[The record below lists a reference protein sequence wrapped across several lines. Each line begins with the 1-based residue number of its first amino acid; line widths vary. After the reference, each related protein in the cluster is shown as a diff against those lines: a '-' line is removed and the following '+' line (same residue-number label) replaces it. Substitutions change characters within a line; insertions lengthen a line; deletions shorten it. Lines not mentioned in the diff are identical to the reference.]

1 MSNPHTY
8 EQIEE
13 AIRKAPNGGKY
24 RLLLQRTIGGHKCRA
39 YARIVAI
46 DGTQYWNIEYQVIG
60 ICNVRSRVVKMFD
73 IISEKI
79 DKMKEKSHIVLWRY

>member
-13 AIRKAPNGGKY
+13 AIRKAPKGCKY
-24 RLLLQRTIGGHKCRA
+24 RLLLQRIIDGHKCRA
-39 YARIVAI
+39 YARVVTL
-46 DGTQYWNIEYQVIG
+46 DGTQYWNIDYQVIG
-60 ICNVRSRVVKMFD
+60 LCDVHSRVMKMFD

-79 DKMKEKSHIVLWRY
+79 DKMKEKAHIVLWRY

>member
-13 AIRKAPNGGKY
+13 AIRNAPKGGKY
-24 RLLLQRTIGGHKCRA
+24 RLLLQRIIDGHKCRA
-39 YARIVAI
+39 YARVVTL
-46 DGTQYWNIEYQVIG
+46 DGTQYWNIDYQVIG
-60 ICNVRSRVVKMFD
+60 LCDVHSRVMKMFD

-79 DKMKEKSHIVLWRY
+79 DNMNEKAHIVLWRY

>member
-13 AIRKAPNGGKY
+13 AIRNAPKGGKY
-24 RLLLQRTIGGHKCRA
+24 SLLLQRIIDGHKCRA
-39 YARIVAI
+39 YARVVTL
-46 DGTQYWNIEYQVIG
+46 DGTQYWNIDYQVIG
-60 ICNVRSRVVKMFD
+60 LCDVHSRVMKMFN

-79 DKMKEKSHIVLWRY
+79 DNMNEKAHIVLWRY